1 MGDTLTVSNCEI
13 FNDSFLVGLLYFLGS
28 KFFWLRILFKSC
40 IINSFF
46 HFFPNTLSA
55 FFISLNF
62 SKLYL
67 LFPLH
72 PCICL
77 PGNILIGF
85 LTFWQMIEGFRQN
98 SGREAACG
106 FHIKDSWIPCLIIL
120 AGLYALGGLP
130 WWLSGKEPSC
140 QCRRPGFNPWVRK
153 VSCRRKWQP
162 TPVFLP
168 GKSHG
173 QRILEGSSPW
183 GRKVGYDWVTNTHT
197 YTHTHTHT
205 HTHSLETWLTSQN
218 PRKKDLAILE
228 PFCSYIFC
236 KYTIY
241 NIQYIEYTICIS
253 GRFFTVW
260 ATREA
265 PK

>member
-173 QRILEGSSPW
+173 QRILEGSGPGTCKDSDTTQLKQL
-183 GRKVGYDWVTNTHT
+183 RTHP
-197 YTHTHTHT
+197 
-205 HTHSLETWLTSQN
+205 EQW
-218 PRKKDLAILE
+218 
-228 PFCSYIFC
+228 
-236 KYTIY
+236 
-241 NIQYIEYTICIS
+241 
-253 GRFFTVW
+253 
-260 ATREA
+260 
-265 PK
+265 